1 MARET
6 KRFFGIIAIII
17 VLLMIVGAVVRNSYT
32 GPKTIKELSKVK
44 NINEFRMV
52 CGDIDEEL
60 LNSNVKTID
69 DVANKSDLIVK
80 VKVTDDKI
88 LEDADTK
95 TKVKVEKIIKSDGGN
110 IKKGD
115 DIYIYEMI
123 IFSNLDDS
131 IMTNAK
137 YNYLDTGKEYYLCLN
152 SLKTIK
158 GYKKSEEEKKTYM
171 YSTNYYSV
179 YSASKEQ
186 KVVKLSKK
194 KIYNE
199 EYKYRDL
206 KDQVILTS
214 DKNVVDDYN
223 KMSEKFVQ
231 KYFES

>member
-1 MARET
+1 MARGT
-6 KRFFGIIAIII
+6 KRFFGIIV
-17 VLLMIVGAVVRNSYT
+17 VLILLSMVAGVVVRNSYT
-32 GPKTIKELSKVK
+32 GFKNIKELSKVK
-44 NINEFRMV
+44 NINEFRMS
-52 CGDIDEEL
+52 CGDNDEEL

-80 VKVTDDKI
+80 VKISDEKI
-88 LEDADTK
+88 IEDADIK
-95 TKVKVEKIIKSDGGN
+95 TKVKVEKIIKSDGRN

-123 IFSNLDDS
+123 DISKVDDS
-131 IMTNAK
+131 FMTSAK

-194 KIYNE
+194 KIYNV

-223 KMSEKFVQ
+223 KMSESFAQ
-231 KYFES
+231 KYMD

>member
-6 KRFFGIIAIII
+6 KRFFGIIV
-17 VLLMIVGAVVRNSYT
+17 VLILLSMVAGVVVRNSYT
-32 GPKTIKELSKVK
+32 GFKNTKELSKVK
-44 NINEFRMV
+44 NINEFRIS
-52 CGDIDEEL
+52 CGDSDEEL

-69 DVANKSDLIVK
+69 DLANKSDLIVK
-80 VKVTDDKI
+80 VKISDEKI
-88 LEDADTK
+88 IEDADIK
-95 TKVKVEKIIKSDGGN
+95 TKVKVEKIIKSDGRN

-123 IFSNLDDS
+123 DLSKVDDS
-131 IMTNAK
+131 FMTSAK

-223 KMSEKFVQ
+223 KMSESFAQ
-231 KYFES
+231 KYMD

>member
-6 KRFFGIIAIII
+6 KRFFGVI
-17 VLLMIVGAVVRNSYT
+17 VVLILLSMVAGVVVRNSYT
-32 GPKTIKELSKVK
+32 GFKNIKELSKVR
-44 NINEFRMV
+44 NINEFRIS
-52 CGDIDEEL
+52 CGDSDEEL

-80 VKVTDDKI
+80 VKISDEKI
-88 LEDADTK
+88 IEDADIK
-95 TKVKVEKIIKSDGGN
+95 TKVKVEKIIKSDGRN

-123 IFSNLDDS
+123 DLSKVDDS
-131 IMTNAK
+131 FMTSAK

-214 DKNVVDDYN
+214 DKKVVDDYN
-223 KMSEKFVQ
+223 KMSESFAQ
-231 KYFES
+231 KYMN

>member
-6 KRFFGIIAIII
+6 KRFFGIIV
-17 VLLMIVGAVVRNSYT
+17 VLILLSMVAGVVVRNSYT
-32 GPKTIKELSKVK
+32 GFKNIKELSKVK
-44 NINEFRMV
+44 NINEFRIS
-52 CGDIDEEL
+52 CEDSDEEL

-80 VKVTDDKI
+80 VKISDEKI
-88 LEDADTK
+88 IEDADIK
-95 TKVKVEKIIKSDGGN
+95 TKVKVEKIIKSDGRN

-123 IFSNLDDS
+123 NLSMVDDS

-194 KIYNE
+194 KIYNV

-223 KMSEKFVQ
+223 KMSESFAQ
-231 KYFES
+231 KYMD

>member
-6 KRFFGIIAIII
+6 KRFFGVI
-17 VLLMIVGAVVRNSYT
+17 VVLILLSMVAGVVVRNSYT
-32 GPKTIKELSKVK
+32 GFKNIKELSKVK
-44 NINEFRMV
+44 NINEFRIS
-52 CGDIDEEL
+52 CGDSDEEL

-80 VKVTDDKI
+80 VKISDEKI
-88 LEDADTK
+88 IEDADIK
-95 TKVKVEKIIKSDGGN
+95 TKVKVEKIIKSDGRN

-123 IFSNLDDS
+123 DLSKVDDS
-131 IMTNAK
+131 FMTSAK

-214 DKNVVDDYN
+214 DKKVVDDYN
-223 KMSEKFVQ
+223 KMSESFAQ
-231 KYFES
+231 KYMD

>member
-6 KRFFGIIAIII
+6 KRFFGIIV
-17 VLLMIVGAVVRNSYT
+17 VLILLSMVAGVVVRNSYT
-32 GPKTIKELSKVK
+32 GFKNIKELSKVK
-44 NINEFRMV
+44 NINEFRMS
-52 CGDIDEEL
+52 CGDSDEEL

-80 VKVTDDKI
+80 VKISDEKI
-88 LEDADTK
+88 IEDADIK
-95 TKVKVEKIIKSDGGN
+95 TKVKVEKIIKSDGRN

-123 IFSNLDDS
+123 DISKVDDS
-131 IMTNAK
+131 FMTSAK

-214 DKNVVDDYN
+214 DKKVVDDYN
-223 KMSEKFVQ
+223 KMSESFAQ
-231 KYFES
+231 KYMN

>member
-6 KRFFGIIAIII
+6 KRFFGIIV
-17 VLLMIVGAVVRNSYT
+17 VLILLSMVAGVVVRNSYT
-32 GPKTIKELSKVK
+32 GFKNIKELSKVK
-44 NINEFRMV
+44 NINEFRMS
-52 CGDIDEEL
+52 CGDSDEEL

-80 VKVTDDKI
+80 VKISDEKI
-88 LEDADTK
+88 IEDADIK
-95 TKVKVEKIIKSDGGN
+95 TKVKVEKIIKSDGRN

-123 IFSNLDDS
+123 NLSMVDDS

-214 DKNVVDDYN
+214 DKKVVDDYN
-223 KMSEKFVQ
+223 KMSESFAQ
-231 KYFES
+231 KYMD

>member
-1 MARET
+1 MINKVGLDDKD
-6 KRFFGIIAIII
+6 KRTVSKYSLGMRQRLAIAQAVMEKPKLL
-17 VLLMIVGAVVRNSYT
+17 VLDEPTNAL
-32 GPKTIKELSKVK
+32 
-44 NINEFRMV
+44 
-52 CGDIDEEL
+52 DEEL

-80 VKVTDDKI
+80 VKISDEKI
-88 LEDADTK
+88 IEDADIK
-95 TKVKVEKIIKSDGGN
+95 TKVKVEKIIKSDGRN

-123 IFSNLDDS
+123 NFSNVDDS

-214 DKNVVDDYN
+214 DKKVVDDYN
-223 KMSEKFVQ
+223 KMSESFAQ
-231 KYFES
+231 KYMN